1 MNRPI
6 YILVSLLIALI
17 SGIFFLSPKN
27 EALDF
32 LKKQIQEK
40 RTELQSKEEYLN
52 ALGKISGDL
61 KNYET
66 QLLKI
71 DSALPDSPE
80 MPALFDFLQKS
91 ASQSGL
97 VLKGLDADLNPLE
110 KIGGVFRQT
119 RLNLFLVGS
128 YSSLKIFLSALEKSA
143 RLIEVESISFT
154 SSTEAGESLINAKMR
169 IKVYSY

>member
-17 SGIFFLSPKN
+17 FGIFFLLPKN
-27 EALDF
+27 EALNF
-32 LKKQIQEK
+32 FKKQIREK

-52 ALGKISGDL
+52 ALSNIAENL

-71 DSALPDSPE
+71 DSALPDTPE

-119 RLNLFLVGS
+119 RLNLFLTGS
-128 YSSLKIFLSALEKSA
+128 YSSLKIFLSTLEKSA

-154 SSTEAGESLINAKMR
+154 SSGEGGPINAKMR

>member
-1 MNRPI
+1 MNRPTL
-6 YILVSLLIALI
+6 ILVSLLIAFI
-17 SGIFFLSPKN
+17 FGMFFLLPKN
-27 EALDF
+27 EALNF

-52 ALGKISGDL
+52 TLNEIDRNL

-66 QLLKI
+66 QLSKI
-71 DSALPDSPE
+71 DSSLPDSPE

-97 VLKGLDADLNPLE
+97 VLKGLDADLSPLE
-110 KIGGVFRQT
+110 KIGGALRQT
-119 RLNLFLVGS
+119 RLNLFLVGP

-154 SSTEAGESLINAKMR
+154 SSEDGLINAKMR